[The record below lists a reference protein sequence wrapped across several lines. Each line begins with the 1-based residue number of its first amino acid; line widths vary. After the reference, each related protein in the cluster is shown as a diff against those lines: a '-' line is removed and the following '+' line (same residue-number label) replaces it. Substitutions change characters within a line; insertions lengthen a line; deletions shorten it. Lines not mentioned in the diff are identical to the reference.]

1 MSRMDKINEEIR
13 HQVGIILQ
21 RDIHDSRIGFVTIT
35 HVDTAPDLRTCKVY
49 FTTLDEG
56 DTYKETIAGLNA
68 SSSNVRRE
76 LGKRIRIKYT
86 PNIEF
91 IHDAKDSESNRIDQ
105 IIDIIHKDKEDK

>member
-1 MSRMDKINEEIR
+1 MSRMDKVNEEIR
-13 HQVGIILQ
+13 HQIGMILQ

-56 DTYKETIAGLNA
+56 DAYEETIAGLNI
-68 SSSNVRRE
+68 SSTNIRRE

-86 PNIEF
+86 PKIEF
-91 IHDAKDSESNRIDQ
+91 IHDVKHSESSRIDQ
-105 IIDIIHKDKEDK
+105 IIDIIHKDKENK

>member
-1 MSRMDKINEEIR
+1 MSRMDKVNEEIR
-13 HQVGIILQ
+13 HQVGMILQ

-35 HVDTAPDLRTCKVY
+35 HVDTSPDLRSCKVY

-56 DTYKETIAGLNA
+56 DAYEETIAGLNA
-68 SSSNVRRE
+68 SSANVRRE
-76 LGKRIRIKYT
+76 LGKRIRIKFT

-105 IIDIIHKDKEDK
+105 IIDIIRKEKENT